1 VLLTNFIPPYRVPL
15 LRALSRRTGALTTL
29 LSTAMEGN
37 RAWPANWAGL
47 DVMVQRG
54 VSVRRQWRHPSGFS
68 EQAYLHVPYDTIPLL
83 RRLRPEVVIA
93 AEMGPRTAQ
102 AALYCRL
109 TRTPLVVWA
118 TLSEE
123 TEKGRGLARRI
134 VRTLLLRQA
143 HAVLVNG
150 RSGQRYVRGLTRHC
164 PETFMAPYATDTDVF
179 GTREKRAE
187 PGPVRKL
194 LSVGQLIPR
203 KGLREFATAL
213 GWWTQAHPDIGVEWK
228 LAGDGPLRQEFLSLP
243 HPPSLRVEHVG
254 AVGYERLPELYSASD
269 VLVLPSLAD
278 EWAVVV
284 NEAMASGLPVLGSV
298 CSQAVQELVEDGK
311 TGWTFHPQR
320 PPEMQ
325 EALDRALLAAPEKIS
340 AMGHAARQR
349 AMRLSPAATADAI
362 YAALL
367 HAITRSG
374 ASAGMRHAVSC
385 LDEVE

>member
-1 VLLTNFIPPYRVPL
+1 
-15 LRALSRRTGALTTL
+15 
-29 LSTAMEGN
+29 
-37 RAWPANWAGL
+37 
-47 DVMVQRG
+47 
-54 VSVRRQWRHPSGFS
+54 
-68 EQAYLHVPYDTIPLL
+68 
-83 RRLRPEVVIA
+83 
-93 AEMGPRTAQ
+93 
-102 AALYCRL
+102 
-109 TRTPLVVWA
+109 VWA

-123 TEKGRGLARRI
+123 SEKGRGLARRI

-325 EALDRALLAAPEKIS
+325 ATRRASGPCGS
-340 AMGHAARQR
+340 RQPPRPMPYTRPFCMPSQGPARR
-349 AMRLSPAATADAI
+349 PAC
-362 YAALL
+362 
-367 HAITRSG
+367 
-374 ASAGMRHAVSC
+374 GMRCPVLTKWNKGGRSP
-385 LDEVE
+385 